1 MTIPSY
7 QTADHLLPI
16 WEQDVR
22 SGNPPL
28 RFAVGEGELGHLMIG
43 PGLVTLIGGAPG
55 VGKTALVMQCVL
67 DALRLNPELRAV
79 ICNVEMSPSVLLDRQ
94 LARLSGVDAT
104 TIRDRR
110 LTPDLEDRIRQGIDT
125 LAHVAER
132 LCFVRPPFSLD
143 NIASTADEVGAQL
156 LLLDYIQRIP
166 PPGSHGDRRGS
177 IDATMQHLRQFAE
190 EGYAVVVVA
199 AVARQRDQRGRSS
212 YDSDLLSLAS
222 FRESSELEFGADD
235 AYILVPVTSAPNL
248 VTLRHLKARHA
259 EPRDLALRFER
270 RYQHFTPATITPVEL
285 YATTL

>member
-28 RFAVGEGELGHLMIG
+28 RFAVGEGELGHLTVG

-94 LARLSGVDAT
+94 LARLSGVDVT
-104 TIRDRR
+104 FIRDRQ
-110 LTPDLEDRIRQGIDT
+110 LTRDHGDRIRQGIDARPCGGAT
-125 LAHVAER
+125 LLCAAAFQPRQHRRHGGGSWAH
-132 LCFVRPPFSLD
+132 
-143 NIASTADEVGAQL
+143 L

-190 EGYAVVVVA
+190 EGCAVVVA

-222 FRESSELEFGADD
+222 FRESSELEFAPDD
-235 AYILVPVTSAPNL
+235 DTSSCP
-248 VTLRHLKARHA
+248 
-259 EPRDLALRFER
+259 
-270 RYQHFTPATITPVEL
+270 
-285 YATTL
+285 